1 MGTAIIVIIII
12 LVIVVI
18 LALIGMSSYN
28 GFVKS
33 RNLIQESWRQIDV
46 ELNRRYELIPNLVET
61 VRAYAAHE
69 RNTLEDV
76 TRLRSQA
83 QQLSQSEGS
92 LPSQERADVE
102 AALSGAV
109 RNLIVSVEAYPDLKS
124 NQNFLELQRQL
135 AETEDR
141 IAAGRRF
148 YNANV
153 RVYNTKVESVPT
165 NIIANVFKFE
175 KATYF
180 QVDEPAVRQA
190 PDVNFGEIAYRG
202 DPDQRQLPPQQAAPP
217 VQFDTAKRRAAQS
230 AGVSAATSEQSATAA
245 GWRSGTAARRL
256 RAAGDWTTESEP
268 AVVSPGSGDMPAE
281 MTYQQLGLSGLTVST
296 VGLGCNNFGAR
307 MADEDVPAVVNAA
320 IDAGITLFDT
330 ADVYGN
336 AGGSEIL
343 LGEALGSR
351 RGEVII
357 ATKFGS
363 DMRGANGP
371 DWGARGSRRYIR
383 IAVEN
388 SLRRLGTDWIDLY
401 QLHEPDPNTPIEE
414 TLAALTEIVAE
425 GKVRYI
431 GSSNLA
437 GWQVIDADWTSRTS
451 GFEAFISAQNEYSWL
466 NRSAETELVPALEH
480 TGQSLLPYF
489 PLASGLLT
497 GKYHRGQPAP
507 AGSRLAR
514 NQRSA
519 RQGELRSDRGH
530 RGVRGGTWSLHASGR
545 AWRSGGHADRWF
557 GHCGRHLRRAGEA
570 ERHRWTLGAE
580 RRRS

>member
-1 MGTAIIVIIII
+1 MGTAITVIIII

-92 LPSQERADVE
+92 LPSQQRADVE

-165 NIIANVFKFE
+165 NIIANMFKFE

-190 PDVNFGEIAYRG
+190 PDVSFGEIAYRG
-202 DPDQRQLPPQQAAPP
+202 DPEQQQRQLPPQQSAPP
-217 VQFDTAKRRAAQS
+217 VQFDRQS
-230 AGVSAATSEQSATAA
+230 DDALPNPQE
-245 GWRSGTAARRL
+245 
-256 RAAGDWTTESEP
+256 
-268 AVVSPGSGDMPAE
+268 
-281 MTYQQLGLSGLTVST
+281 YQQPPQAYQPPQQGQYQPPQQGQYQPPQQGQYQPPQQGDYQT
-296 VGLGCNNFGAR
+296 
-307 MADEDVPAVVNAA
+307 PQQQ
-320 IDAGITLFDT
+320 
-330 ADVYGN
+330 
-336 AGGSEIL
+336 GG
-343 LGEALGSR
+343 G
-351 RGEVII
+351 
-357 ATKFGS
+357 
-363 DMRGANGP
+363 
-371 DWGARGSRRYIR
+371 
-383 IAVEN
+383 
-388 SLRRLGTDWIDLY
+388 Y
-401 QLHEPDPNTPIEE
+401 QAPQQGGYLPPE
-414 TLAALTEIVAE
+414 
-425 GKVRYI
+425 
-431 GSSNLA
+431 
-437 GWQVIDADWTSRTS
+437 
-451 GFEAFISAQNEYSWL
+451 
-466 NRSAETELVPALEH
+466 
-480 TGQSLLPYF
+480 TGQQNP
-489 PLASGLLT
+489 
-497 GKYHRGQPAP
+497 
-507 AGSRLAR
+507 
-514 NQRSA
+514 N
-519 RQGELRSDRGH
+519 
-530 RGVRGGTWSLHASGR
+530 
-545 AWRSGGHADRWF
+545 
-557 GHCGRHLRRAGEA
+557 
-570 ERHRWTLGAE
+570 ER
-580 RRRS
+580 

>member
-1 MGTAIIVIIII
+1 MGTAITVIIII

-18 LALIGMSSYN
+18 LALIGIASYN

-165 NIIANVFKFE
+165 NIIASMFKFE

-180 QVDEPAVRQA
+180 EVDEPAVRQA

-202 DPDQRQLPPQQAAPP
+202 DSDQRQLPPQQSAPP
-217 VQFDTAKRRAAQS
+217 VQFDT
-230 AGVSAATSEQSATAA
+230 
-245 GWRSGTAARRL
+245 RSDELPNPR
-256 RAAGDWTTESEP
+256 E
-268 AVVSPGSGDMPAE
+268 
-281 MTYQQLGLSGLTVST
+281 YQQPPQSNQPPQQDRYQAPQPGGY
-296 VGLGCNNFGAR
+296 
-307 MADEDVPAVVNAA
+307 VPP
-320 IDAGITLFDT
+320 
-330 ADVYGN
+330 
-336 AGGSEIL
+336 E
-343 LGEALGSR
+343 
-351 RGEVII
+351 
-357 ATKFGS
+357 
-363 DMRGANGP
+363 
-371 DWGARGSRRYIR
+371 
-383 IAVEN
+383 
-388 SLRRLGTDWIDLY
+388 
-401 QLHEPDPNTPIEE
+401 
-414 TLAALTEIVAE
+414 
-425 GKVRYI
+425 
-431 GSSNLA
+431 
-437 GWQVIDADWTSRTS
+437 
-451 GFEAFISAQNEYSWL
+451 
-466 NRSAETELVPALEH
+466 
-480 TGQSLLPYF
+480 TGQQKP
-489 PLASGLLT
+489 
-497 GKYHRGQPAP
+497 
-507 AGSRLAR
+507 
-514 NQRSA
+514 NQ
-519 RQGELRSDRGH
+519 Q
-530 RGVRGGTWSLHASGR
+530 
-545 AWRSGGHADRWF
+545 
-557 GHCGRHLRRAGEA
+557 
-570 ERHRWTLGAE
+570 
-580 RRRS
+580 